1 MADARQ
7 DSSAT
12 SAAIR
17 TRLSVEED
25 KVRKKPN
32 HRVILVLSIILLI
45 LVALTALGMGR
56 IHVPP
61 FDAAKI
67 LLSKVFAI
75 TQTWDQSWEIAIITV
90 RLPRICAAMLV
101 GAGLAVSGACYQT
114 VFRNPLVSPDI
125 LGASGGAGL
134 GAALAFLLG
143 FTGQVVQAFAFCG
156 ALLAVAL
163 TYLLAKTYRRES
175 SLMLVLSG
183 IIVGAF
189 FSSALSFIK
198 SVADTEDV
206 LPNIVYW
213 LMGSLQNTFFRHI
226 EPILI
231 PMGISFVV
239 LLAISWKLNVLGL
252 GENEAKSLGIN
263 IKRMR
268 LVVIFFA
275 TVLTA
280 SAVCVSGTIGW
291 VGLVIPHMARF
302 VVGADVKK
310 MLPVAMVMGAIFM
323 LIVDTV
329 ARTITFYEVS
339 LGILTGLIGAPVFA
353 LLLYREK
360 ERVR

>member
-1 MADARQ
+1 MVGACE
-7 DSSAT
+7 SEKN
-12 SAAIR
+12 AASIR
-17 TRLSVEED
+17 TRQSTD
-25 KVRKKPN
+25 DGNPRKLN
-32 HRVILVLSIILLI
+32 HRIALIICIILVIIAGLI
-45 LVALTALGMGR
+45 ALGMGR
-56 IHVPP
+56 IHIPP
-61 FDAAKI
+61 FDVAKI
-67 LLSKVFAI
+67 LLSQI
-75 TQTWDQSWEIAIITV
+75 LPIEQTWDQSWETAIVTV

-143 FTGQVVQAFAFCG
+143 FTGQVVQAFAFAG

-213 LMGSLQNTFFRHI
+213 LMGSLQNTFFRHL
-226 EPILI
+226 EPIVI
-231 PMGISFVV
+231 PMAISFVV

-268 LVVIFFA
+268 LAVIFFA

-280 SAVCVSGTIGW
+280 SSVCVSGTIGW

-302 VVGADVKK
+302 IVGADVKK
-310 MLPVAMVMGAIFM
+310 MLPVAMTMGAVFM
-323 LIVDTV
+323 VVVDTV

-360 ERVR
+360 ERVH